1 MPLGDEGSE
10 WMMWPIVRQITAVNF
25 FQRMVSLEIASVA
38 NGVSGGSKANKTQI
52 GELVW
57 QTREIDQLH
66 VGAGADS
73 RATKPLGPN
82 NHMEELAP

>member
-1 MPLGDEGSE
+1 MDDVADSQAEHGC
-10 WMMWPIVRQITAVNF
+10 RF
-25 FQRMVSLEIASVA
+25 FQRMVSLEIVSVA
-38 NGVSGGSKANKTQI
+38 NGANKTQI

-73 RATKPLGPN
+73 RATKPVGPN